1 MLYKTLQIEYM
12 PFPNRL
18 SRIIKVREDLD
29 LFTLG
34 VVLVVALN
42 GKFQYPF
49 VFQTRRRDYLS
60 EYFNQLD
67 YDTQVYMTNYHLKD
81 LGNNFIFMYDTADS
95 WIFKVKVTT
104 TEEIRSR
111 KHGFI
116 IDAVGQGIWEN
127 ELALLTR
134 YLNGEIRGDIRQ
146 GQEEDKPTHLWE
158 RKVLPLS
165 DFDRVLDIQSLDETF
180 ENRIIESLIYLEE
193 KEVF

>member
-1 MLYKTLQIEYM
+1 MRYKTLQIEFM

-34 VVLVVALN
+34 VVLVVAFN
-42 GKFQYPF
+42 GKFEYPF

-60 EYFNQLD
+60 EYFRQLD
-67 YDTQVYMTNYHLKD
+67 EDTQVHMTNYHLKD
-81 LGNNFIFMYDTADS
+81 LGSNFIFMYDTADS
-95 WIFKVKVTT
+95 WIFKIKVTK

-116 IDAVGQGIWEN
+116 IDAIGQGIWEN
-127 ELALLTR
+127 ELDLLIR

-146 GQEEDKPTHLWE
+146 SHEEDIQSHLWE
-158 RKVLPLS
+158 RKVRPLS
-165 DFDRVLDIQSLDETF
+165 DFDRVLDIQSLNETF
-180 ENRIIESLIYLEE
+180 ENRIVESLIYLEE